1 MSYMPSSVT
10 VTPDNDQVADGKKN
24 DRKKGT
30 TEVDFGASTL
40 GEGFRVLGRGFR
52 DQPKTLLVAV
62 IGSAIYGVMT
72 VFTARVIGHLIAT
85 VVEPAVAAGR
95 LTGEQVWT
103 IIWQLGAVVL
113 LNVIGV
119 ILRRVAAGMA
129 YFNLNAIYRRRVTR
143 QYLRLPLSW
152 HHRHPSGQLLSNANA
167 DVEAT
172 WNIFQPLPMA
182 IGVLVMLGVGL
193 AEMFRVD
200 VWLALVGLI
209 VFPLLFA
216 TNLVFQRYMSP
227 RVTRAQ
233 RMRSHVSEVAHES
246 IEAALLVKVMGR
258 EQQEADRFSV
268 ETQRLRDAAVEVG
281 RVRGIFDPL
290 VEAIPTI
297 GTLAVLTVGTAQV
310 SAGATTAAEVVQI
323 AYLFS
328 VLAFPVRSFGWVLA
342 EMPRSVAGWVRLN
355 SVLSATGH
363 TDYGTRT
370 LISDHAAALGADQVG
385 YEYDL
390 SGSVDL
396 SEKYQGGGA
405 ERWRALDDVDLDL
418 APGSLTAI
426 VGPTGSGK
434 STLMSLLV
442 RLMDPTDGRV
452 LIDNV
457 PERDLAAGET
467 SKAASLVT
475 QQTFV
480 FDDTIAGNVTLGHD
494 FTDDEVRRALQIA
507 QATGFVDELPDG
519 AATRV
524 GERGASLSGGQRQR
538 IALARAV
545 IRRPRAL
552 LLDDATS
559 AVDPAVEQSI
569 LQALR
574 ENRDGTTVVMVAYRM
589 SSIALADEVVF
600 VDGGRITDRGTHAQL
615 MERSEG
621 YRTLV
626 TAYAEHA
633 AEIAEQDDAQ
643 DDAQNDETIDQ
654 QMNKQDEDA

>member
-1 MSYMPSSVT
+1 MPSTSAVA
-10 VTPDNDQVADGKKN
+10 PDKTEQPDG
-24 DRKKGT
+24 
-30 TEVDFGASTL
+30 TEFASSTL
-40 GEGFRVLGRGFR
+40 REGFAVLGRGFR
-52 DQPKTLLVAV
+52 SQPRTLFVAV
-62 IGSAIYGVMT
+62 VGSALYGVMT
-72 VFTARVIGHLIAT
+72 VMTARVIGRLVDT
-85 VVEPAVAAGR
+85 VVQPAVQAR
-95 LTGEQVWT
+95 ELTGAQVWT
-103 IIWQLGAVVL
+103 IVWQLGIVVL

-119 ILRRVAAGMA
+119 IARRVAAGIA
-129 YFNLNAIYRRRVTR
+129 YFNLNAEYRRRVTR
-143 QYLRLPLSW
+143 QYLDLPLSW

-182 IGVLVMLGVGL
+182 IGVIVMLTVGL
-193 AEMFRVD
+193 IEMFSVD
-200 VWLALVGLI
+200 IWLALVGLV
-209 VFPLLFA
+209 VFPLLFV
-216 TNLVFQRYMSP
+216 TNLVFQRHMSP

-233 RMRSHVSEVAHES
+233 QMRSHVSEVAHES

-258 EQQEADRFSV
+258 EQQETDRFEA
-268 ETQRLRDAAVEVG
+268 ETLRLRDAAVEVG

-297 GTLAVLTVGTAQV
+297 GTLAVLGVGTAQV
-310 SAGATTAAEVVQI
+310 SAGATTPAEVVQI

-342 EMPRSVAGWVRLN
+342 EMPRSVAGWVRVN
-355 SVLSATGH
+355 NVLSATGH
-363 TDYGTRT
+363 TAYGTRT
-370 LISDHAAALGADQVG
+370 VDGTGAAALATESVG

-396 SEKYQGGGA
+396 SARNQAGGE

-418 APGSLTAI
+418 RPGSLTAI

-434 STLMSLLV
+434 STLMHLLV

-452 LIDNV
+452 LLDGV
-457 PERDLAAGET
+457 AEPDLARGQI
-467 SKAASLVT
+467 SRAAALVT

-480 FDDTIAGNVTLGHD
+480 FDDTITGNVTLG
-494 FTDDEVRRALQIA
+494 DDYTQQETRRALEIA
-507 QATGFVDELPDG
+507 QATGFVDHLPDG
-519 AATRV
+519 AETRV

-574 ENRDGTTVVMVAYRM
+574 SNREGTTVVMVAYRM
-589 SSIALADEVVF
+589 SSIALADQVVF
-600 VDGGRITDRGTHAQL
+600 VDDGRITDRGTHEEL
-615 MERSEG
+615 MERSAG

-626 TAYAEHA
+626 TAYA
-633 AEIAEQDDAQ
+633 DRS
-643 DDAQNDETIDQ
+643 DEVLG
-654 QMNKQDEDA
+654 ESR

>member
-1 MSYMPSSVT
+1 MR
-10 VTPDNDQVADGKKN
+10 G
-24 DRKKGT
+24 
-30 TEVDFGASTL
+30 STL
-40 GEGFRVLGRGFR
+40 SEGLRVIGRGFR
-52 DQPKTLLVAV
+52 GQPRTLLVAV

-72 VFTARVIGHLIAT
+72 VATARVIGHLVDT
-85 VVEPAVAAGR
+85 VVQPAVTAGR
-95 LTGEQVWT
+95 ITGEQTWT
-103 IIWQLGAVVL
+103 IIWQLGIVVL

-119 ILRRVAAGMA
+119 ILRRVAAGIA
-129 YFNLNAIYRRRVTR
+129 YFNLNAMYRQRVTR

-182 IGVLVMLGVGL
+182 IGVIVMLCVGL
-193 AEMFRVD
+193 AEMFSVD
-200 VWLALVGLI
+200 LWLALVGMI
-209 VFPLLFA
+209 VFPLLFV
-216 TNLVFQRYMSP
+216 TNMVFQRHMSP

-233 RMRSHVSEVAHES
+233 RMRSYVSEVAHES
-246 IEAALLVKVMGR
+246 IEAGLLVKVMGR
-258 EQQEADRFSV
+258 EQQEADRFAG

-297 GTLAVLTVGTAQV
+297 GTLAVLAVGTAQV
-310 SAGATTAAEVVQI
+310 SAGHTTPAEVVQI

-355 SVLSATGH
+355 SVLGASGHMTYGERRLQHDGPAT
-363 TDYGTRT
+363 
-370 LISDHAAALGADQVG
+370 IAADAVG

-390 SGSVDL
+390 SGTVDL
-396 SEKYQGGGA
+396 SEADQSSGTD
-405 ERWRALDDVDLDL
+405 RWRALEQVALDL
-418 APGSLTAI
+418 QPGSLTAI

-442 RLMDPTDGRV
+442 RLMDPTEGTVRLDG
-452 LIDNV
+452 V
-457 PERDLAAGET
+457 PAPQLAQGQT
-467 SKAASLVT
+467 SAAAALVT

-480 FDDTIAGNVTLGHD
+480 FDDTVEGNVTLGAP
-494 FTDDEVRRALQIA
+494 FTSQQVQQALQIA
-507 QATGFVDELPDG
+507 QAHDFVDGLPDG
-519 AATRV
+519 LHTRV

-538 IALARAV
+538 VALARAV
-545 IRRPRAL
+545 IRAPRAL

-574 ENRDGTTVVMVAYRM
+574 DNRDGTTVVMVAYRM
-589 SSIALADEVVF
+589 SSIALADQVVF
-600 VDGGRITDRGTHAQL
+600 MDEGRVVDRGRHEEL
-615 MERSEG
+615 MVRCAG
-621 YRTLV
+621 YRDLV
-626 TAYAEHA
+626 TAYADRA
-633 AEIAEQDDAQ
+633 AEVADAQ
-643 DDAQNDETIDQ
+643 
-654 QMNKQDEDA
+654 KQEKA

>member
-1 MSYMPSSVT
+1 MSYMPAAVTDSST
-10 VTPDNDQVADGKKN
+10 EEQQTSSTPDAE
-24 DRKKGT
+24 RF
-30 TEVDFGASTL
+30 ESSTL
-40 GEGFRVLGRGFR
+40 SDGFKVIARGYRGQPRVL
-52 DQPKTLLVAV
+52 TVAV
-62 IGSAIYGVMT
+62 IGSGIYGVMT
-72 VFTARVIGHLIAT
+72 VLTARVIGHLVAT
-85 VVEPAVAAGR
+85 VVEPAARAGE
-95 LTGEQVWT
+95 LTGAQMWT
-103 IIWQLGAVVL
+103 IIWQLGLVVL
-113 LNVIGV
+113 INVLGV
-119 ILRRVAAGMA
+119 IARRVAAGIA
-129 YFNLNAIYRRRVTR
+129 YFNLNALYRRKVTR
-143 QYLRLPLSW
+143 QYLDLPLSW
-152 HHRHPSGQLLSNANA
+152 HQRHPSGQLLSNANS

-182 IGVLVMLGVGL
+182 LGVLIMLTVGL
-193 AEMFRVD
+193 VEMFRVD
-200 VWLALVGLI
+200 VWLALVGLV
-209 VFPLLFA
+209 VFPLLFV
-216 TNLVFQRYMSP
+216 TNLVFQRHMSP
-227 RVTRAQ
+227 RVTRTQ
-233 RMRSHVSEVAHES
+233 RMRSQVSEVAHES

-258 EQQEADRFSV
+258 EQQEADRFAD

-297 GTLAVLTVGTAQV
+297 GTLAVLTVGTVQV
-310 SAGATTAAEVVQI
+310 SAGATTPAEVVQI

-363 TDYGTRT
+363 TDYGTRRLTSTGAAT
-370 LISDHAAALGADQVG
+370 LATERVG

-396 SEKYQGGGA
+396 SEKNQAGGD
-405 ERWRALDDVDLDL
+405 ERWRALDHIDLDL
-418 APGSLTAI
+418 TPGSLTAI

-442 RLMDPTDGRV
+442 RLMDPTEGTVRLDG
-452 LIDNV
+452 V
-457 PERDLAAGET
+457 PEPDLAHGQISA
-467 SKAASLVT
+467 AASLVT

-480 FDDTIAGNVTLGHD
+480 FDDTVLGNVTLGEE
-494 FTDDEVRRALQIA
+494 FSPDEVRRALKIA
-507 QATGFVDELPDG
+507 EAEEFVDRLPDG
-519 AATRV
+519 VQTRV

-569 LQALR
+569 LQGLR
-574 ENRDGTTVVMVAYRM
+574 TNRDGTTVVMVAYRM
-589 SSIALADEVVF
+589 SSISLADSVVF
-600 VDGGRITDRGTHAQL
+600 VDGGRILDRGTHEEL

-621 YRTLV
+621 YRALV
-626 TAYAEHA
+626 TAYAERA
-633 AEIAEQDDAQ
+633 AELAEDD
-643 DDAQNDETIDQ
+643 ES
-654 QMNKQDEDA
+654 

>member
-1 MSYMPSSVT
+1 MPSVSTAPRDQSVKT
-10 VTPDNDQVADGKKN
+10 DETPVRG
-24 DRKKGT
+24 
-30 TEVDFGASTL
+30 STL
-40 GEGFRVLGRGFR
+40 SEGLRVIGRGFR
-52 DQPKTLLVAV
+52 GQPRTLLVAV

-72 VFTARVIGHLIAT
+72 VATARVIGHLVDT
-85 VVEPAVAAGR
+85 VVQPAVTAGR
-95 LTGEQVWT
+95 ITGEQTWT
-103 IIWQLGAVVL
+103 IIWQLGIVVL

-119 ILRRVAAGMA
+119 ILRRVAAGIA
-129 YFNLNAIYRRRVTR
+129 YFNLNAMYRQQVTR

-182 IGVLVMLGVGL
+182 IGVIVMLCVGL
-193 AEMFRVD
+193 AEMFSVD
-200 VWLALVGLI
+200 LWLALVGMI
-209 VFPLLFA
+209 VFPLLFV
-216 TNLVFQRYMSP
+216 TNLVFQRHMSP

-246 IEAALLVKVMGR
+246 IEAGLLVKVMGR
-258 EQQEADRFSV
+258 EQQEADRFAG

-297 GTLAVLTVGTAQV
+297 GTLAVLAVGTAQV
-310 SAGATTAAEVVQI
+310 SAGHTTPAEVVQI

-355 SVLSATGH
+355 SVLGASGH
-363 TDYGTRT
+363 MTYGERR
-370 LISDHAAALGADQVG
+370 LQHDGPAAIAADAVG

-390 SGSVDL
+390 SGTVDL
-396 SEKYQGGGA
+396 SEADQSSGTD
-405 ERWRALDDVDLDL
+405 RWRALEQVALDL
-418 APGSLTAI
+418 QPGSLTAI

-442 RLMDPTDGRV
+442 RLMDATEGTVRLDG
-452 LIDNV
+452 V
-457 PERDLAAGET
+457 PAPQLAQGQT
-467 SKAASLVT
+467 SAAAALVT

-480 FDDTIAGNVTLGHD
+480 FDDTVEGNVTLGAP
-494 FTDDEVRRALQIA
+494 FTSQQVQQALQIA
-507 QATGFVDELPDG
+507 QAHDFVDGLSDG
-519 AATRV
+519 LHTRV

-538 IALARAV
+538 VALARAV
-545 IRRPRAL
+545 IRAPRAL

-574 ENRDGTTVVMVAYRM
+574 DNRDGTTVVMVAYRM
-589 SSIALADEVVF
+589 SSIALADQVVF
-600 VDGGRITDRGTHAQL
+600 MDEGRVVDRGRHDEL
-615 MERSEG
+615 MVRCAG
-621 YRTLV
+621 YRNLV
-626 TAYAEHA
+626 TAYADRA
-633 AEIAEQDDAQ
+633 AEVADAQ
-643 DDAQNDETIDQ
+643 
-654 QMNKQDEDA
+654 KQEQA